1 MVSGPGIVKIVVRQ
15 APSKG
20 GSIPTLAVP
29 PSPRPAPPQS
39 VTLHPHGTPSP
50 VLRAPTASQP
60 PQRPPV
66 YAAPPRTVASSQTPL
81 TRPVLR
87 VVQGPPPPP
96 APEPPGKLNP
106 DVVLRVYMK
115 EVQAKY

>member
-15 APSKG
+15 APSKEG

-66 YAAPPRTVASSQTPL
+66 YAAPPRLASSQTPP

-87 VVQGPPPPP
+87 VVQGPLPP
-96 APEPPGKLNP
+96 APEPPGKLSP
-106 DVVLRVYMK
+106 DVV
-115 EVQAKY
+115 

>member
-15 APSKG
+15 APSKEG

-66 YAAPPRTVASSQTPL
+66 YAAPPRTVASSQTPP

-87 VVQGPPPPP
+87 VVQGPP
-96 APEPPGKLNP
+96 APDPPGKLSP
-106 DVVLRVYMK
+106 DVVLRVYMT